1 MIGWLVAG
9 SFLRDRLDLP
19 SFLQKDHGPGPD
31 QGSPGAMAICH
42 VVVAEK
48 DEGESKR
55 VS

>member
-1 MIGWLVAG
+1 MARHVLA
-9 SFLRDRLDLP
+9 LP
-19 SFLQKDHGPGPD
+19 SFLQKYHGPGPD
-31 QGSPGAMAICH
+31 QGSPGAMGICH